1 MVDEILD
8 HVSLLYTYTIISMI
22 VFNIFR
28 YPTTETEDDG
38 GDQSAAAGGGQTDRS
53 DAAGSADGGNMTEKD
68 LREAGFVIDIFG
80 LPLVSDH

>member
-1 MVDEILD
+1 MLF
-8 HVSLLYTYTIISMI
+8 LNL
-22 VFNIFR
+22 FR

-53 DAAGSADGGNMTEKD
+53 DAAGSADNGNMTEKD

-80 LPLVSDH
+80 LALVSDH

>member
-1 MVDEILD
+1 MLVI
-8 HVSLLYTYTIISMI
+8 Y
-22 VFNIFR
+22 IFR

-80 LPLVSDH
+80 LPLVSDHWSGSGVEIKL

>member
-1 MVDEILD
+1 MVDEILNY
-8 HVSLLYTYTIISMI
+8 VSLLNTSTMISMI
-22 VFNIFR
+22 VFYIFR

-53 DAAGSADGGNMTEKD
+53 DAAGSTDGGNMTEKD